1 MKRFF
6 RYITGL
12 MFMAVPLMAQN
23 VGDPAPNF
31 SYNALGGGQIT
42 LSDHQGKVVYIFFFG
57 FN

>member
-1 MKRFF
+1 
-6 RYITGL
+6 